1 MFVMRAVSLISDFG
15 EGMFDHVENLR
26 AAEWQ
31 SMKWLTEDSN
41 PQATIVSISKPRK
54 NIAVLVG
61 LNARQISRLAPTRSI
76 AIRQRGKNRCIV

>member
-61 LNARQISRLAPTRSI
+61 LNARQISRVAATRSI
-76 AIRQRGKNRCIV
+76 AIRQRGKNRCIA